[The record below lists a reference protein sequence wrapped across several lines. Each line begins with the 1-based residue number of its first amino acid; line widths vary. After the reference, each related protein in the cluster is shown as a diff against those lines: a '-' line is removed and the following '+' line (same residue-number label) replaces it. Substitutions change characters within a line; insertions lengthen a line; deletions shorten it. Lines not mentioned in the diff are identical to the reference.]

1 MEKIDSFRGEYFFLS
16 NFYEIPVT
24 YDGITYEN
32 NEAAFQAQKVA
43 PRKTKKV
50 LSDER
55 LAFCH
60 LNPSEAKKFG
70 RKIPLRKDWEA
81 IKVKV
86 MEDIVLA
93 KFSQHPELA
102 EKLLATGNA
111 HLEEG
116 NSWGD
121 KVWGTVGG
129 VGANNLGKILMRVRE
144 TLREREKKGEH
155 TGKNT
160 L

>member
-1 MEKIDSFRGEYFFLS
+1 M
-16 NFYEIPVT
+16 
-24 YDGITYEN
+24 
-32 NEAAFQAQKVA
+32 
-43 PRKTKKV
+43 
-50 LSDER
+50 
-55 LAFCH
+55 
-60 LNPSEAKKFG
+60 
-70 RKIPLRKDWEA
+70 
-81 IKVKV
+81 
-86 MEDIVLA
+86 LA

-144 TLREREKKGEH
+144 TLREREKEGEH
-155 TGKNT
+155 TGENT